1 MTVNFTLSCTFW
13 PSRISLFLVAA
24 FHHCKDTNIY
34 KQIFEDRVC
43 FSKGHKLSVPAWRLS
58 SLATPFW
65 WVSEYY
71 VFFDLSHPDLQI
83 LFPLASA
90 ICKGLC
96 TFSERRNMHKRKHSW
111 SLRLALY
118 SSLVYNMFLDALIQ
132 CFMSSWLHMKSNYL
146 RSSLR
151 CLRNIFCERLATLY
165 THYYR
170 NWFN

>member
-65 WVSEYY
+65 WDSEYY
-71 VFFDLSHPDLQI
+71 VFFWFIAPWPTNSIPSRLGHLQGTLY
-83 LFPLASA
+83 LFRKAEYAQKETFMIPSF
-90 ICKGLC
+90 GVVFESGVQYVFGC
-96 TFSERRNMHKRKHSW
+96 THSV
-111 SLRLALY
+111 LY
-118 SSLVYNMFLDALIQ
+118 ELMVAHEIKLSSLEPSLLAKYFLWKTSNPIHAL
-132 CFMSSWLHMKSNYL
+132 L
-146 RSSLR
+146 
-151 CLRNIFCERLATLY
+151 
-165 THYYR
+165 
-170 NWFN
+170 